1 MSRPRKRWIDGIR
14 TRKEEKLSEISRK
27 RGIARLYKEAYQL
40 TDNSVY
46 LAGGVVRTKE
56 CETPGLHWAVLSVEV
71 VNF

>member
-46 LAGGVVRTKE
+46 LAGGVVRRKE